1 MLRNRLLLQSV
12 FILFLTGLF
21 GSNALARMNGEA
33 AVLDPWSNV
42 EQVSEAENESTED
55 SFHPEDLSGTGFDGD
70 DAPEFTNLVGLK
82 DLRGFEKVCACQSA
96 SIRQSQIN
104 LLRSFH
110 APAIF
115 ILFHSYQ
122 GYLS

>member
-1 MLRNRLLLQSV
+1 MLMNRLLLQSF

-21 GSNALARMNGEA
+21 GTNALARMNYEA
-33 AVLDPWSNV
+33 AAPDPWGNV
-42 EQVSEAENESTED
+42 EQAVETENESTED
-55 SFHPEDLSGTGFDGD
+55 SAHPEDLSGAGFDSD
-70 DAPEFTNLVGLK
+70 DAPECSNLVGLK
-82 DLRGFEKVCACQSA
+82 DLRGFEKVCACQA
-96 SIRQSQIN
+96 AAIRQSQIN